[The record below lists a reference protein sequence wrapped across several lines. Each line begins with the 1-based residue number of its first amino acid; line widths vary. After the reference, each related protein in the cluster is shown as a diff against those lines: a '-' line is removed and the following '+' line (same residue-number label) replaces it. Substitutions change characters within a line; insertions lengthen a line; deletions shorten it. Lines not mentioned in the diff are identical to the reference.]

1 MIGENGIDSV
11 SWFIGYV
18 EDNNDRNG
26 RVRVRAF
33 GFHPPASE
41 GTVATEDLP
50 WAHVARDSKVITP
63 FDTGDLVVGFFMD
76 GRDAQHPVV
85 LGTINSARF
94 SSPAAAAATI
104 STPGGSSPKAN
115 IGAAVNAELNAQQ
128 RAFLDAIALKESGGS
143 YTALSG
149 GGDVSLSGGHPNIKG
164 PSGTTAAG
172 RYQFTYGTWVDANGG
187 VNAPF
192 TPANQDYA
200 AWNLASQRYMAYG
213 LDSSLGYP
221 DLNSY
226 LEANGTT
233 SELLTGLSGTWEAF
247 SPSLGNQQAIID
259 AYNNS
264 LAGQGGVP
272 STVAQFENPYLA
284 PSQDAVANFGN
295 PALPP
300 QITGENIEQTAAV
313 VQAATR
319 RSVSFSNGYTSEEP
333 AAPTVGHVTDTAV
346 WNTRYGGSNITMSG
360 KNGAN
365 EYIDINHASGSR
377 VTLDG
382 NGNITIKAMGRVY
395 IGSEG
400 DIEESSEGMK
410 IAHHMGG
417 YAMEITGGKL
427 QIMSAG
433 DIEISTGGN
442 LTLNSGGKMTFNAG
456 DSIDIAGSRVAATA
470 RVDAI
475 NLVSAGKLALHS
487 QSVGLSLSSG
497 EAVFVE
503 SKAQL
508 NLKSGEDT
516 RLTSGGVIGIGAS
529 GNIMVKGAEIHLND
543 GDAPNAGSA
552 LTAVAANVPNAIPLK
567 VIGDSK
573 PKPTPSDISPSMAD
587 DTTGPQ

>member
-1 MIGENGIDSV
+1 MIGENGIDTV

-18 EDNNDRNG
+18 EDNSDRNG

-50 WAHVARDSKVITP
+50 WAHVVRVSKVITP
-63 FDTGDLVVGFFMD
+63 FGTDDLVFGFFMD

-85 LGTINSARF
+85 IGTINSAKF
-94 SSPAAAAATI
+94 SSPAGRSTSPDAT
-104 STPGGSSPKAN
+104 TGSIAN
-115 IGAAVNAELNAQQ
+115 
-128 RAFLDAIALKESGGS
+128 K
-143 YTALSG
+143 
-149 GGDVSLSGGHPNIKG
+149 
-164 PSGTTAAG
+164 
-172 RYQFTYGTWVDANGG
+172 GG
-187 VNAPF
+187 VIP
-192 TPANQDYA
+192 TGGTVTIEE
-200 AWNLASQRYMAYG
+200 AYG
-213 LDSSLGYP
+213 LARQAGFSDSEARTMAAIAVAESGLNSEAFNGNVNTGDTSYGLWQINMIGNLGVERRAQFGLSANEQLYDPLTNARAAYEIYKQQGFSAWSVYKNGSYAQYLDQVQGIGGPNSSL
-221 DLNSY
+221 S
-226 LEANGTT
+226 
-233 SELLTGLSGTWEAF
+233 
-247 SPSLGNQQAIID
+247 
-259 AYNNS
+259 
-264 LAGQGGVP
+264 
-272 STVAQFENPYLA
+272 QFENPYLA
-284 PSQDAVANFGN
+284 PSQDAVSNFGN

-319 RSVSFSNGYTSEEP
+319 RSVSFTNGYTSEEP

-346 WNTRYGGSNITMSG
+346 WHTRYGGSNITLSG

-400 DIEESSEGMK
+400 DIEESSEGLK

-433 DIEISTGGN
+433 DVEISTGGN
-442 LTLNSGGKMTFNAG
+442 LTLNSGGKMTLNAG

-475 NLVSAGKLALHS
+475 NFTSAGKLALHS
-487 QSVGLSLSSG
+487 QSVGLSLSSA
-497 EAVFVE
+497 EALFME
-503 SKAQL
+503 SKDKL
-508 NLKSGEDT
+508 NIKSGDAILLSGAGEIG
-516 RLTSGGVIGIGAS
+516 LGSSGGKVVAS
-529 GNIMVKGAEIHLND
+529 GTQIHLNS
-543 GDAPNAGSA
+543 DAPSSAAGA
-552 LTAVAANVPNAIPLK
+552 LTAVAANVPDAIPLS
-567 VIGDSK
+567 VVGESK
-573 PKPTPSDISPSMAD
+573 PKPTPSDISASMTD
-587 DTTGPQ
+587 DTGPQ